1 MKRGSPPTV
10 QPEPP
15 TIHPAPPEINRL
27 LPGTRAYSILGQ
39 NRVFMKPKQLLNKK
53 TPGFLTAAALL
64 LLTLGCTRLKL
75 NPFPPFPY
83 PTSVQHPFQTYLDSI
98 LALSEVT
105 DSEFVTQVA
114 INLNDPM
121 GNIKLEGTGQA
132 EVGYA
137 FRSSVPGAITQL
149 GVYLPTPGFSHTVTI
164 WDSASGEVLAQT
176 NVATPAAGGWGYTGL
191 FEIGQGLTIQ
201 ASHGYIIGFNSV
213 AVGVPENTDTV
224 ANEMW
229 LFNGIYD
236 FRQTPNPPPGG
247 ISMLPFTYGSI
258 TFEGWYQVD
267 YDTPISAPIF
277 LGTHEIQSSV
287 VIAMLGACDIGFV
300 HQ

>member
-1 MKRGSPPTV
+1 MKTAR
-10 QPEPP
+10 
-15 TIHPAPPEINRL
+15 
-27 LPGTRAYSILGQ
+27 
-39 NRVFMKPKQLLNKK
+39 
-53 TPGFLTAAALL
+53 FLTAAALL
-64 LLTLGCTRLKL
+64 ALTLGCTHLKL
-75 NPFPPFPY
+75 SPFPPFSFP
-83 PTSVQHPFQTYLDSI
+83 PVVQHPFQTYLDSI
-98 LALSEVT
+98 LALTSAA
-105 DSEFVTQVA
+105 DSEFVTQQA

-121 GNIKLEGTGQA
+121 GNVKEQGTGQA

-137 FRSSVPGAITQL
+137 FRSTVPGAITQL

-164 WDSASGEVLAQT
+164 WDSATGEVLAQT
-176 NVATPAAGGWGYTGL
+176 DVATPAVGGWGYTGL

-201 ASHGYIIGFNSV
+201 ANHGYIIGFNSV

-236 FRQTPNPPPGG
+236 FHQTPNPPPGG
-247 ISMLPFTYGSI
+247 IPMLPFTYRSL

-267 YDTPISAPIF
+267 YDTAINAPIF
-277 LGTHEIQSSV
+277 PGNYQIQSYL

-300 HQ
+300 PQ